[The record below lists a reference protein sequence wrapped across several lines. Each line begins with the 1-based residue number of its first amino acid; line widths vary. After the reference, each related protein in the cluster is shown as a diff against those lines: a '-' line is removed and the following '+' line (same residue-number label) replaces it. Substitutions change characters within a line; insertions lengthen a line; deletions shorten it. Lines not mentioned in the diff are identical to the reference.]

1 MCSYG
6 NERGKWISNQRPG
19 VGSLGREESSDAQL
33 PQPSTSD
40 SSPPMAE
47 ALASYAN
54 GATTQQFSPRYLMT
68 NTEHPYMP
76 GSCNARGVSLRRE
89 GSKTSP
95 WSLPSSSSFLHNE
108 HQEVADSMTGV
119 VGEPSESREF
129 FGSSSAG
136 SFMRQMQHAIDS
148 KMGVSSKGAD
158 FDMTGRSRS
167 GRPVAKATL
176 PRKSAIEYVLP
187 PRKTADELADAYW
200 ELVYPLY
207 PFLDRL
213 SFETAYESIW
223 TGANT
228 TTDECILLS
237 TMNVI
242 FALGAQ
248 VSGIVQPEERRDKA
262 QIYFNRAENLRCN
275 SPWDD
280 GSVES
285 VSCLLLMGIYLQSAN
300 IPQRCWMVVGHAI
313 RIAQSLGLHLPERNA
328 PIRSRREE
336 EVARRI
342 WHGCILMDR

>member
-1 MCSYG
+1 
-6 NERGKWISNQRPG
+6 
-19 VGSLGREESSDAQL
+19 
-33 PQPSTSD
+33 
-40 SSPPMAE
+40 
-47 ALASYAN
+47 
-54 GATTQQFSPRYLMT
+54 MT
-68 NTEHPYMP
+68 NTENPHMP
-76 GSCNARGVSLRRE
+76 GSCDARSVSLRRE
-89 GSKTSP
+89 GSKTSS
-95 WSLPSSSSFLHNE
+95 WNLPGSSSFLHND

-148 KMGVSSKGAD
+148 KMGVSSKSAD
-158 FDMTGRSRS
+158 FDMTGMSRS
-167 GRPVAKATL
+167 GRPVAKATS
-176 PRKSAIEYVLP
+176 PSKSAIEYVLP

-213 SFETAYESIW
+213 SFKTAYESIW
-223 TGANT
+223 TGTNT

-248 VSGIVQPEERRDKA
+248 VSGIVQPEERREKA